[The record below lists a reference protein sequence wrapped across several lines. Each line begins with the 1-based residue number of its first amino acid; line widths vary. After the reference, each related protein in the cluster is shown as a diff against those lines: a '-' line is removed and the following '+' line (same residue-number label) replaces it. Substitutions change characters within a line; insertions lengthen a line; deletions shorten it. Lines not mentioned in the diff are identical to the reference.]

1 MISTLIKNAKI
12 LVGDKLV
19 DKHILL
25 ENHKIREVI
34 DEPVT
39 VDKII
44 DVKGKIVIPGMI
56 DCHVHFREPGLTQK
70 EDFFTGSCAA
80 AKGGVTTVFDMP
92 NTKPPTT
99 TVELLEQKRE
109 LAKKSVVNYGF
120 HFGATPDNAEEIKKA
135 KGIVSTKVFM
145 DATTGDMLIQD
156 DESLEKI
163 FKNSKRISV
172 HAEGDMVTKALDIFT
187 RFCSK
192 KQQLYLC
199 HVSTKAELKAIRKF
213 KKSNILVEVT
223 PHHLFLTE
231 EDDKDSFTKM
241 KPTLKTEKDQEA
253 LWKAIGTKLVTT
265 IGSDHAPHTIEE
277 KKSEKFPY
285 GVPGVETTLPLLL
298 NAVNQ
303 DRLTLQRVIELTSL
317 NPAKI
322 YGLNKGVIAEG
333 YDADLIVV
341 DMKLKKE
348 VKNEELLTKCKWSP
362 FNGKI
367 LKGWPVMTI
376 VGGELVYSGGKINDI
391 KAKEVVIK

>member
-12 LVGDKLV
+12 LVGDKLA

-44 DVKGKIVIPGMI
+44 DVKHKIVIPGMI
-56 DCHVHFREPGLTQK
+56 DCHVHFREPGLIQK

-92 NTKPPTT
+92 NTKPATT

-109 LAKKSVVNYGF
+109 LAKKSVVNYGL
-120 HFGATPDNAEEIKKA
+120 HFGATPENSNEIRNA
-135 KGIVSTKVFM
+135 KGIVSTKIYM
-145 DATTGDMLIQD
+145 NQTTGDLMFER
-156 DESLEKI
+156 DENLQAS
-163 FKNSKRISV
+163 FKASKNISV
-172 HAEGDMVTKALDIFT
+172 HAEGQTVEKALNIFKS
-187 RFCSK
+187 FCGK

-199 HVSTKAELKAIRKF
+199 HISTKDELRMIRKF
-213 KKSNILVEVT
+213 KKSNIHVEVA

-241 KPTLKTEKDQEA
+241 KPLLKTQKDQEA

-277 KKSEKFPY
+277 KKAEKFPY
-285 GVPGVETTLPLLL
+285 GVPGVETTLPLLF
-298 NAVNQ
+298 NAVNEG
-303 DRLTLQRVIELTSL
+303 RLTLQRVIELTSL

-333 YDADLIVV
+333 YDADLVVV
-341 DMKLKKE
+341 DIKLKKE

-362 FNGKI
+362 FNGKL

-376 VGGELVYSGGKINDI
+376 VGGNVIYADGKINDI
-391 KAKEVVIK
+391 KAKEVIIK